1 MRVARQTAAPADRD
15 RDRLRRL
22 LDPRPLRRRLRHR
35 LRQEVPPSA
44 LYRRYRV
51 TGLMRVRPRLGCER
65 SRDLAIT
72 AGNAGNVEVF
82 RLTVPAACAVAPSR
96 ASEQISRQGVRTRPA
111 GMVDAAVSAPR
122 RRMRWSL
129 PLFPSSFA
137 YFRPSRP
144 YFAASADR
152 SSQRDPFQS
161 LAKDACGAW
170 RLVGILEPRMARRS
184 STARPTRAIPPLLP
198 RLRRGYPA

>member
-111 GMVDAAVSAPR
+111 GMVDAMVSASR

-129 PLFPSSFA
+129 PLFPSPFA
-137 YFRPSRP
+137 IFSTVSALFRRISGPVFPAGSVSI
-144 YFAASADR
+144 AG
-152 SSQRDPFQS
+152 
-161 LAKDACGAW
+161 KGC
-170 RLVGILEPRMARRS
+170 
-184 STARPTRAIPPLLP
+184 
-198 RLRRGYPA
+198 LRRLEIGRYS